1 MFRITLTCFSI
12 LFVIS
17 CAEHTKPIEIEQ
29 YTIDQFYKNKSIGG
43 GQYSTD
49 ASQLLVSSNESGI
62 FNVYALPV
70 DGSSP
75 IQLTKSSV
83 ESNFAVSFIPNSKN
97 FIFSADKGGDENSR
111 LYFSNGD
118 GTEKDLTPFEKSS
131 NSFYGWADD
140 DQSFFFSSNK
150 LDPRF

>member
-1 MFRITLTCFSI
+1 MMQLIIVHFFKSLKMKKAAYSLLL
-12 LFVIS
+12 LFFFTS
-17 CAEHTKPIEIEQ
+17 CADQAKTVSIEKYSIE
-29 YTIDQFYKNKSIGG
+29 QFYKNKAISG
-43 GQYSTD
+43 GQFSSD

-118 GTEKDLTPFEKSS
+118 GTEKDLTPFEK
-131 NSFYGWADD
+131 
-140 DQSFFFSSNK
+140 
-150 LDPRF
+150 